1 MSRINL
7 YSRDGYLNFERV
19 VNINYPFNFIWGG
32 RGTGKT
38 YSSLKYMIEHEKI
51 FMYSRTKQ
59 TQLDKVKQKE
69 LSPFKALNSDLG
81 WNIQPFPVN
90 DIAGFY
96 NCETDDKGRSV
107 PKGNIRGYASAITTL
122 SNLRGFSAE
131 DVSMWIYDE
140 FIPQKDDRVP
150 RGIAQ
155 SFLQGYETMN
165 RNRELKGLSPIQV
178 FCFSNS
184 DNVGCEI
191 FAELGLIRKVSEMSR
206 KRQEIAL
213 LKDRGICLINL
224 CNSPIS
230 KQKENTALYRMV
242 GKDSGFSQLA
252 LGNEFYDMDYS
263 DVKPQNLK
271 EYIPVVFFSEIAI
284 YQHKSQE
291 RIYVS
296 KHKQGVPEQ
305 NYVSISDKNIRAF
318 KKHYSWVWN
327 YAYLNDLILFEDIE
341 SKFLLDT
348 YFHM

>member
-1 MSRINL
+1 
-7 YSRDGYLNFERV
+7 
-19 VNINYPFNFIWGG
+19 
-32 RGTGKT
+32 
-38 YSSLKYMIEHEKI
+38 
-51 FMYSRTKQ
+51 
-59 TQLDKVKQKE
+59 
-69 LSPFKALNSDLG
+69 
-81 WNIQPFPVN
+81 
-90 DIAGFY
+90 
-96 NCETDDKGRSV
+96 
-107 PKGNIRGYASAITTL
+107 
-122 SNLRGFSAE
+122 
-131 DVSMWIYDE
+131 MWVYDE
-140 FIPQKDDRVP
+140 FIPQKDDRAP

-184 DNVGCEI
+184 DNVGCEM

-252 LGNEFYDMDYS
+252 LGNEFYDTDYS
-263 DVKPQNLK
+263 DVKPQNLR
-271 EYIPVVFFSEIAI
+271 EYIPIVFFSEIAI

-296 KHKQGVPEQ
+296 KHKQGIPEQ
-305 NYVSISDKNIRAF
+305 NYTSISDKNIRAF